1 MQGAHR
7 RQWPAMTRWLMIY
20 SRQVILG
27 LFVLNVIVAGSFY
40 YVDAEESRKTAVVVV
55 DAPVGKSELLL
66 LSEVSRPENGVGSM
80 VAKGE
85 PGAGADAEPQAEAE
99 EEMAAVA
106 VRACRVWGPR
116 KSVEAFADL
125 ARALNEMGG
134 FPEVVA
140 VEVEAAPT
148 YMVYVDGQ
156 TRARQIM
163 RELKAVKVDNFRIQ
177 RDEGDIISVGVFSRR
192 LLADRQLARV
202 RELGYPADVQVM
214 ERSQT
219 VFNLQ
224 AYVDPTSALY
234 AQSSRNCMNSGEG
247 RVSQRS
253 LR

>member
-1 MQGAHR
+1 MQGADR

-27 LFVLNVIVAGSFY
+27 LFLLNVIVAGLFS
-40 YVDAEESRKTAVVVV
+40 YVDAEDSGKAAVAVVAAV
-55 DAPVGKSELLL
+55 PEKSELLL
-66 LSEVSRPENGVGSM
+66 LSEVAKPEHNLRSAPKGGS
-80 VAKGE
+80 G
-85 PGAGADAEPQAEAE
+85 PQAAGE
-99 EEMAAVA
+99 EEAREEETAA

-116 KSVEAFADL
+116 KSAEAFAEL
-125 ARALNEMGG
+125 AQALNEVGG

-163 RELKAVKVDNFRIQ
+163 QELKAVKVDNFRIQ

-219 VFNLQ
+219 VYNLQ
-224 AYVDPTSALY
+224 AYVDRTSALY
-234 AQSSRNCMNSGEG
+234 AQSSQDCTNSVSEQ
-247 RVSQRS
+247 VSQRS

>member
-1 MQGAHR
+1 
-7 RQWPAMTRWLMIY
+7 MIY

-27 LFVLNVIVAGSFY
+27 LFLLNVIVAGLFS
-40 YVDAEESRKTAVVVV
+40 YVDAEDSGKAAVAVVAAV
-55 DAPVGKSELLL
+55 PEKSELLL
-66 LSEVSRPENGVGSM
+66 LSEVAQPEHNLRLAPKGGSGPQ
-80 VAKGE
+80 A
-85 PGAGADAEPQAEAE
+85 AGAPAGE
-99 EEMAAVA
+99 EEAGEEEAGEEEAGEEQTAA

-116 KSVEAFADL
+116 KSAEAFAEL
-125 ARALNEMGG
+125 AQALNEVGG

-163 RELKAVKVDNFRIQ
+163 QELKAVKVDNFRIQ

-202 RELGYPADVQVM
+202 RELGYPAYVQVM

-219 VFNLQ
+219 VYNLQ
-224 AYVDPTSALY
+224 AYVDRTSALY
-234 AQSSRNCMNSGEG
+234 AQSSQDCRNSVSEQ
-247 RVSQRS
+247 VSQRS